1 MKNETLVVSMDPER
15 LRALRFYGSQKGV
28 DIGQELNTF
37 AVVSTSSPARMQQNI
52 DALQIPLTAQEA
64 DYLDLRAEHWA

>member
-37 AVVSTSSPARMQQNI
+37 ANRLYEKYVPAATREYIEMLAADEDN
-52 DALQIPLTAQEA
+52 AQKKRRDE
-64 DYLDLRAEHWA
+64 EE

>member
-37 AVVSTSSPARMQQNI
+37 ANRLYEKYVPAATRV
-52 DALQIPLTAQEA
+52 
-64 DYLDLRAEHWA
+64 